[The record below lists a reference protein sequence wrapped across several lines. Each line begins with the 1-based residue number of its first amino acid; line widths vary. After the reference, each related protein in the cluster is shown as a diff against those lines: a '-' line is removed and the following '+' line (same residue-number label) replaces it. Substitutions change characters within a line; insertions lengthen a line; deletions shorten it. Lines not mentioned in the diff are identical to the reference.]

1 MTTTFLILFDF
12 ITAAL
17 WFALS
22 AVGIVLRVRRLMRL
36 NQIVLVD
43 PSSKRDRD
51 YLASIKRSTYL
62 RLAVKVVFLIGS
74 LIALFHLPL
83 FGLWRLAVIAALA
96 FMIWET
102 LSVDRVLD
110 RLGSAAEAG

>member
-1 MTTTFLILFDF
+1 MTTFLVWFDL

-17 WFALS
+17 WFTLS
-22 AVGIVLRVRRLMRL
+22 AVGIVLRVRRLVRL

-62 RLAVKVVFLIGS
+62 RLLVKVVFLIGS
-74 LIALFHLPL
+74 LIALFHVPL
-83 FGLWRLAVIAALA
+83 FGIWRLGLIAALA

-102 LSVDRVLD
+102 MGTDRVRD
-110 RLGSAAEAG
+110 RLGRAAEGG